1 MKRLMLFV
9 VLAACGGK
17 GATQTNEPTTK
28 PATPAAAGDPSCPLE
43 VPGTSVTVEDT
54 ANGAAL
60 VFVTTSDAAQVRT
73 RAQAFA
79 TMHNAHNGPASA
91 MGMMFPAD
99 WHAEA
104 KDAEGGARVEFAAAK
119 PAGAA
124 DLQSMLRMHAGHLTS
139 GTCAM

>member
-9 VLAACGGK
+9 VLAACGG
-17 GATQTNEPTTK
+17 GSATQTHEMPKPEPLTGS
-28 PATPAAAGDPSCPLE
+28 GDPSCPLE

-60 VFVTTSDAAQVRT
+60 VFVTTSDAAKVRT

-79 TMHNAHNGPASA
+79 TMHNAHNGPESA
-91 MGMMFPAD
+91 MGMMFPAE

-104 KDAEGGARVEFAAAK
+104 KDAEGGARVELSAAK
-119 PAGAA
+119 PEDAGK
-124 DLQSMLRMHAGHLTS
+124 LQSELRMHAGHFTS
-139 GTCAM
+139 GTCEM